1 MLGFIHIFQI
11 RSADQIGMTSLSPD
25 VQRIKQEPVE
35 AELDLSASQ
44 CSTTRGS
51 DVATPTPPAAS
62 LSVATTTS
70 PGTARP
76 QHDATATMTSQ
87 NDATAA
93 VDGVSMDLSCSP
105 AGCDVQESPLA
116 LTTRPSHLATD
127 AAATVIL
134 KQTIPN
140 VFNV

>member
-11 RSADQIGMTSLSPD
+11 RSADQIGVTSLSPD

-35 AELDLSASQ
+35 AELYLSASQ

-70 PGTARP
+70 PSTARP
-76 QHDATATMTSQ
+76 QHGATAAMTSQSDATA
-87 NDATAA
+87 AA

-116 LTTRPSHLATD
+116 LTTRPSTLATD

-134 KQTIPN
+134 RQKFLI
-140 VFNV
+140 F